1 MGSVK
6 EVRKAISEL
15 KSALETP
22 DLKLILF
29 MELKETRKQAEA
41 EQYNQEVT
49 PMSYTER
56 AAALQRVVVKANLG
70 EEFKEWSEQE

>member
-56 AAALQRVVVKANLG
+56 ASALQRVVVKANLG